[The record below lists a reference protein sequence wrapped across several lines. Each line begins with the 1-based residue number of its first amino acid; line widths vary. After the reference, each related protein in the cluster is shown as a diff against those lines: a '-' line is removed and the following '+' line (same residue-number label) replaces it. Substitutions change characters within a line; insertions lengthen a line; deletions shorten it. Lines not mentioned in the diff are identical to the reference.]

1 MAPGRN
7 KKYSCAMYGY
17 IFAILLGLFLLSIV
31 VATLGSAQPT
41 ASNQKKLPRNLKPL
55 QNDAPAADEPTP
67 DRSSISTPRQRE
79 AARHHTP
86 PA

>member
-1 MAPGRN
+1 
-7 KKYSCAMYGY
+7 MYGY

-31 VATLGSAQPT
+31 VATLGSAKPT
-41 ASNQKKLPRNLKPL
+41 ASNQKKLPPGQKPL

-67 DRSSISTPRQRE
+67 DRSSTSTPRQRE
-79 AARHHTP
+79 VARHHTP

>member
-1 MAPGRN
+1 
-7 KKYSCAMYGY
+7 MYGY
-17 IFAILLGLFLLSIV
+17 IFAILLGLFLLGFMI
-31 VATLGSAQPT
+31 ATLGSAKPT
-41 ASNQKKLPRNLKPL
+41 ASNQKKMPGSQKPL

-67 DRSSISTPRQRE
+67 DRSSISTARQRE